1 MCTNTDKC
9 KQSLIHEVICCAN
22 CGDTCNEEGF
32 SPPENCEWFCCV
44 DCYEEYNDTGDL

>member
-1 MCTNTDKC
+1 MDKKTQIPQLSQC
-9 KQSLIHEVICCAN
+9 AVICCAN

-44 DCYEEYNDTGDL
+44 DCYEEYNDTDDL